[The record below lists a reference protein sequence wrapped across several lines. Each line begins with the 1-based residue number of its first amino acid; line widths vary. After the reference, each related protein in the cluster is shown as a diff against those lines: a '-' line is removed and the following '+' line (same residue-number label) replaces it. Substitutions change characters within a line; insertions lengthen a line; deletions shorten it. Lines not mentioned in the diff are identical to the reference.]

1 MHAPREN
8 PARVSGA
15 TRAIVIEVRDQGPG
29 VPEEIASRIFERAV
43 TSGKG
48 TGLGLALA
56 RDLVTADG
64 GRLELSQRVPA
75 VFSVFLQGVPEMV
88 DLDTVVPHGKRGS
101 GRRRRSGG

>member
-1 MHAPREN
+1 M
-8 PARVSGA
+8 
-15 TRAIVIEVRDQGPG
+15 VIEVRDEGEG
-29 VPEEIASRIFERAV
+29 VPEDLASRIFERAV

-75 VFSVFLQGVPEMV
+75 VFSVFLQGVPHMV
-88 DLDTVVPHGKRGS
+88 DLDTVVPHGRTGAL
-101 GRRRRSGG
+101 RRRLGGSRRER